1 MGQAASGGNGERK
14 AAERRQAVAE
24 PRSFARFR
32 QMLLALAALIIG
44 AIGYGAWS
52 GAVADREAAAAEGRQ
67 RARLL
72 ADAAASRA
80 AMTFRLADGAA
91 RSVALFVEELRR
103 SGASDEERIRGRLKA
118 RVDNDT
124 PFRNLAVTD
133 QEGNVRFDGA
143 DMPTDFNVADREFF
157 TAHRDGEHVGG
168 QTGIYVSDPIRSRLG
183 RGWFV
188 AVSRRINLPDGGFG
202 GVAYAVID
210 LSHFERSYRDLDVG
224 VYGFVTLWARGG
236 KVLVRMPRDPMLAE
250 NPGAYAERVDRL
262 RLPEPTAEIFA
273 RSPLD
278 GVERWIIAREV
289 DGLPLR
295 VSVGLAEREILA
307 KWEEGLPLRAAG
319 GGVAVTVVVALIWVL
334 LAYLNRLESADA
346 ALRESER
353 RTRALFDSTFEYI
366 AMLSID
372 GSVLAANQSLQALA
386 EVSDSSDPD
395 KFWKLAPWSISPGA
409 QRQLR
414 EGVRRAARGEFV
426 RFESDMMTADGVR
439 TVDIS
444 IKPICDERGQ
454 AEQLIAEARD
464 VTDRKR
470 GEDNLRASEARVR
483 SYFEAA
489 MDGIVVA
496 DRSGRFVDVNPA
508 ACRLFGFERE
518 ALTQLSI
525 ADMLPAD
532 SGPAVAAA
540 THLAQV
546 NASGSYRGE
555 LRLRRADG
563 AVRRVEVSAVR
574 LEGDYYLGVFRDV
587 TQQRQEAEAL
597 RASNARIAALLRAI
611 PDLALLMDSNGVY
624 IDLATPPSDQR
635 LMRAAKRL
643 LGRRPADVLPVEV
656 ARRMMNAAL
665 SVQRSQQ
672 VETVEFPLELA
683 DGARWF
689 EARFAAMTDMPGD
702 ENYVLQITRDVTEKV
717 EAAARLADAKEQAE
731 AANRTKSA
739 FLATMSHELRTPLN
753 AVIGFSEIMLS
764 EMFGPVGNN
773 RYRGYVQSI
782 HESGGH
788 LLSLINDVLDI
799 SKLEAGKY
807 ALEES
812 WVNVADAVA
821 HCCALTDSSAQ
832 AAELRF
838 DRRVAGD
845 LPEMYCDERALRQ
858 VLLNLLSNA
867 VKFTPPGGRVALTA
881 ERDAEGR
888 LRIAI
893 ADTGIGIPA
902 DALPRIAQPFQ
913 QADNSIAR
921 RFGGTGL
928 GLAISR
934 NLMELH
940 GGRLEIESAE
950 ARGTVVAAVFPA
962 ERFDKSA
969 DTAAA

>member
-1 MGQAASGGNGERK
+1 MGQAASGGNGERN
-14 AAERRQAVAE
+14 ASEYRQAAAE

-32 QMLLALAALIIG
+32 QMLLALAAVIMA
-44 AIGYGAWS
+44 AIAYGAWS
-52 GAVADREAAAAEGRQ
+52 GAVADREAAEVEGRQ

-80 AMTFRLADGAA
+80 AMAFGVADGAV
-91 RSVALFVEELRR
+91 RSLALLAEELLRNDALD
-103 SGASDEERIRGRLKA
+103 GGHIRDKIKTLL
-118 RVDNDT
+118 DNDM
-124 PFRNLAVTD
+124 PFRNLVATNA
-133 QEGNVRFDGA
+133 EGVIRFDGA
-143 DMPTDFNVADREFF
+143 DEPTALSIADSDFFSI
-157 TAHRDGEHVGG
+157 HRGDGQARR
-168 QTGIYVSDPIRSRLG
+168 QTGTYVSDLIRSQVG

-224 VYGFVTLWARGG
+224 AEGFVTLWARGG
-236 KVLVRMPRDPMLAE
+236 KVLARMPRDPLLAE
-250 NPGAYAERVDRL
+250 DPGIYAERVDRL
-262 RLPEPTAEIFA
+262 RLPEPTPEVLA

-289 DGLPLR
+289 GRLPLR
-295 VSVGLAEREILA
+295 VSVGLARHELLA
-307 KWEEGLPLRAAG
+307 NWEQELPLRIIGAA
-319 GGVAVTVVVALIWVL
+319 AAMAIVVGLTWVL
-334 LAYLNRLESADA
+334 LAYLERLESADA

-353 RTRALFDSTFEYI
+353 RSRALFDSTFEYI

-372 GSVLAANQSLQALA
+372 GSVLAANQSLQALSGA
-386 EVSDSSDPD
+386 SNVGEAV
-395 KFWKLAPWSISPGA
+395 KFWTLAPWSISPGT

-508 ACRLFGFERE
+508 ACRLFGYERR

-532 SGPAVAAA
+532 CGPAVAAA

-555 LRLRRADG
+555 LRLRRIDG
-563 AVRRVEVSAVR
+563 AIRRAEVSAVR

-656 ARRMMNAAL
+656 ARRMMNAAV

-702 ENYVLQITRDVTEKV
+702 EHYVLQITRDVTDKV

-731 AANRTKSA
+731 VANRTKSA

-764 EMFGPVGNN
+764 EMFGPVGNS

-782 HESGGH
+782 YESGGH

-799 SKLEAGKY
+799 SKLESGKY

-812 WVNVADAVA
+812 WVNVADAVD

-838 DRRVAGD
+838 DRRVAEN
-845 LPEMYCDERALRQ
+845 LPDMYCDERALRQ

-867 VKFTPPGGRVALTA
+867 VKFTPPGGRVALTT
-881 ERDAEGR
+881 ERDDEGR
-888 LRIAI
+888 LRIVI
-893 ADTGIGIPA
+893 SDTGIGIPT

-940 GGRLEIESAE
+940 GGRLLVESTE
-950 ARGTVVAAVFPA
+950 GRGAVVTALFPA
-962 ERFDKSA
+962 ERFNKAA

>member
-1 MGQAASGGNGERK
+1 MGQAASGGSGERK
-14 AAERRQAVAE
+14 AAERRQAAAE

-32 QMLLALAALIIG
+32 HMLLALAALALSVICY
-44 AIGYGAWS
+44 AVWS
-52 GAVADREAAAAEGRQ
+52 GAMADREAAAAEGRQ
-67 RARLL
+67 RARLM
-72 ADAAASRA
+72 ADAAAARA
-80 AMTFRLADGAA
+80 AMAFRLADGAA

-103 SGASDEERIRGRLKA
+103 AGSSDDERIRSRLRA
-118 RVDNDT
+118 RVDSET

-133 QEGNVRFDGA
+133 AEGDVRFDGA
-143 DMPTDFNVADREFF
+143 DMPGNFNVADRDFF
-157 TAHRDGEHVGG
+157 TAHRDNEHVGG
-168 QTGIYVSDPIRSRLG
+168 QTGIYISDPIHSRLG

-202 GVAYAVID
+202 GIAYAVID
-210 LSHFERSYRDLDVG
+210 LSYFERSYRDFDVG
-224 VYGFVTLWARGG
+224 ALGFVTLWARGG
-236 KVLVRMPRDPMLAE
+236 KVLARTPRDPLLSE
-250 NPGAYAERVDRL
+250 NPGAYAERLDRL
-262 RLPEPTAEIFA
+262 RLPEPAPEAFA

-307 KWEEGLPLRAAG
+307 KWEEGLPARAAG
-319 GGVAVTVVVALIWVL
+319 GVAAAVVVVALIWAL
-334 LAYLNRLESADA
+334 LAYLERLESADA

-353 RTRALFDSTFEYI
+353 RSRALFDSTFEYI
-366 AMLSID
+366 ALLSID
-372 GSVLAANQSLQALA
+372 GSVLAANRSLQALA
-386 EVSDSSDPD
+386 DTSASERD
-395 KFWKLAPWSISPGA
+395 KFWKLAPWSISPGV

-444 IKPICDERGQ
+444 IKPICDDRGQ

-470 GEDNLRASEARVR
+470 SEDNLRASEARVR

-508 ACRLFGFERE
+508 ACRLFGYERD

-532 SGPAVAAA
+532 SGPAVVAA

-563 AVRRVEVSAVR
+563 AIRRAEVSAVR

-635 LMRAAKRL
+635 LLRAAKRL

-689 EARFAAMTDMPGD
+689 EARFTAMTDMPGD
-702 ENYVLQITRDVTEKV
+702 ESYVLQITRDVTEKV

-764 EMFGPVGNN
+764 EMFGPVGSN

-838 DRRVAGD
+838 DRRVADD

-881 ERDAEGR
+881 ERDADGS

-902 DALPRIAQPFQ
+902 DALSRIAQPFQ
-913 QADNSIAR
+913 QVDNSIAR

-940 GGRLEIESAE
+940 GGRLEIQSAE
-950 ARGTVVAAVFPA
+950 ARGTIVAAVFPA
-962 ERFDKSA
+962 ERFDKTA

>member
-1 MGQAASGGNGERK
+1 
-14 AAERRQAVAE
+14 
-24 PRSFARFR
+24 
-32 QMLLALAALIIG
+32 MLLALAALVLA
-44 AIGYGAWS
+44 AIGYGAWG
-52 GAVADREAAAAEGRQ
+52 GAAADREAAEAEGRQ

-72 ADAAASRA
+72 ADTAAARA
-80 AMTFRLADGAA
+80 GMIFRLADGAT
-91 RSVALFVEELRR
+91 RSLALLVEELER
-103 SGASDEERIRGRLKA
+103 SKALDEERIRDHIRAL
-118 RVDNDT
+118 VDNDT
-124 PFRNLAVTD
+124 PFRNLLATNA
-133 QEGNVRFDGA
+133 EGDIRFDGA
-143 DMPTDFNVADREFF
+143 DVPTTFNVADRDFF
-157 TAHRDGEHVGG
+157 AVHRGDGQADR
-168 QTGIYVSDPIRSRLG
+168 QTGMYTSDLIRSRLG

-188 AVSRRINLPDGGFG
+188 AVSRRINLPDGSFG

-224 VYGFVTLWARGG
+224 ALGFVTLWARGG
-236 KVLVRMPRDPMLAE
+236 KVLARMPRDPLLTDD
-250 NPGAYAERVDRL
+250 PGMYAERVARL
-262 RLPEPTAEIFA
+262 RLPEPVPEAFA

-278 GVERWIIAREV
+278 GIERWIIAREV
-289 DGLPLR
+289 GGLPLR

-307 KWEEGLPLRAAG
+307 NWEQGLPLRMAG
-319 GGVAVTVVVALIWVL
+319 TGGAMAIVVALTWVL
-334 LAYLNRLESADA
+334 LAYLERLESADA

-353 RTRALFDSTFEYI
+353 RSRALFDSTFEYI

-372 GSVLAANQSLQALA
+372 GSVLAANQSLQELA
-386 EVSDSSDPD
+386 EMLKVGDGD
-395 KFWKLAPWSISPGA
+395 KFWKLAPWSISPGV

-414 EGVRRAARGEFV
+414 EGVRRAAQGEFV

-470 GEDNLRASEARVR
+470 SEDNLRASEARVR

-508 ACRLFGFERE
+508 ACRLFGYERE

-532 SGPAVAAA
+532 SGPSVAAA
-540 THLAQV
+540 IHLAQV
-546 NASGSYRGE
+546 NGSGSYRGE

-563 AVRRVEVSAVR
+563 AIRRAEVSAVR

-656 ARRMMNAAL
+656 ARRMMNAAH

-683 DGARWF
+683 DGVRWF
-689 EARFAAMTDMPGD
+689 EARFAAMTDMPAD

-717 EAAARLADAKEQAE
+717 EAAVRLADAKEQAE

-838 DRRVAGD
+838 DRCVADD

-893 ADTGIGIPA
+893 SDTGIGIPA
-902 DALPRIAQPFQ
+902 DALPRIAQPFHQ
-913 QADNSIAR
+913 VDNSIAR

-940 GGRLEIESAE
+940 GGRLEIQSGE
-950 ARGTVVAAVFPA
+950 ARGTIAAAIFPA
-962 ERFDKSA
+962 ERFDKTA

>member
-1 MGQAASGGNGERK
+1 MAK
-14 AAERRQAVAE
+14 AAFDGEEEHKRAMRRVAE

-32 QMLLALAALIIG
+32 LVLLALSALILA
-44 AIGYGAWS
+44 AIGVVAWTGA
-52 GAVADREAAAAEGRQ
+52 AADRDAAEAAGRQ

-72 ADAAASRA
+72 ADAAAARA
-80 AMTFRLADGAA
+80 ELSFRLADGAA
-91 RSVALFVEELRR
+91 RSLAMVVEEQSRNGEPDAARVNNHIR
-103 SGASDEERIRGRLKA
+103 SM
-118 RVDNDT
+118 VDNDT
-124 PFRNLAVTD
+124 PFRNLVATD
-133 QEGNVRFDGA
+133 AAGTIRFDGIGLPA
-143 DMPTDFNVADREFF
+143 AFNVADREFF
-157 TAHRDGEHVGG
+157 TVHRDSRQVG
-168 QTGIYVSDPIRSRLG
+168 THISDLIRSRLG

-188 AVSRRINLPDGGFG
+188 AVSRRISLPDGGFG
-202 GVAYAVID
+202 GVAYAVVD
-210 LSHFERSYRDLDVG
+210 VSHFERTYRDYDVG
-224 VYGFVTLWARGG
+224 AYGFVTLWARGG
-236 KVLVRMPRDPMLAE
+236 KVLARSPRDPMLIDD
-250 NPGAYAERVDRL
+250 PGAYAERISRL
-262 RLPEPTAEIFA
+262 RAAEPVAETFT

-278 GVERWIIAREV
+278 GIERWIIAREV

-295 VSVGLAEREILA
+295 VSVGLAEDEIVA
-307 KWEEGLPLRAAG
+307 KWADSVPMRLAGVGAA
-319 GGVAVTVVVALIWVL
+319 VLIVVALTSIL
-334 LAYLNRLESADA
+334 LTYLDRLESADA
-346 ALRESER
+346 ALRESDR
-353 RTRALFDSTFEYI
+353 RSRALFDSAFEHI
-366 AMLSID
+366 ALLSID
-372 GSVLAANQSLQALA
+372 GSVLAANQSLAALA
-386 EVSDSSDPD
+386 EMPASGEAE
-395 KFWKLAPWSISPGA
+395 KFWTLAPWSVSPAA

-426 RFESDMMTADGVR
+426 RFESDMMTVDGVR

-444 IKPICDERGQ
+444 IKPICDERGV

-508 ACRLFGFERE
+508 ACRLLGFERD

-532 SGPAVAAA
+532 CGPAVTAA

-563 AVRRVEVSAVR
+563 AIRRTEVSAVR

-597 RASNARIAALLRAI
+597 RASNARIAALMRAI
-611 PDLALLMDSNGVY
+611 PDLVLLMDRNGVY
-624 IDLATPPSDQR
+624 IDLATPPNDAR
-635 LMRAAKRL
+635 LMLAAKRL
-643 LGRRPADVLPVEV
+643 LGRRPADVLPVET
-656 ARRMMNAAL
+656 ARSMMNAAIAA
-665 SVQRSQQ
+665 QRSQQ
-672 VETVEFPLELA
+672 VETVEFQLELA
-683 DGARWF
+683 DGVRWF
-689 EARFAAMTDMPGD
+689 EARFAAMNDAPGD
-702 ENYVLQITRDVTEKV
+702 AFQVLQITRDVTEQV
-717 EAAARLADAKEQAE
+717 DAAARLADAKEQAE

-764 EMFGPVGNN
+764 EMFGPVGSP
-773 RYRGYVQSI
+773 RYRGYVQNI

-807 ALEES
+807 VLEED
-812 WVNVADAVA
+812 WVSVAESVA
-821 HCCALTDSSAQ
+821 HCCALTESSVEAG
-832 AAELRF
+832 ELRLS
-838 DRRVAGD
+838 RHVAD
-845 LPEMYCDERALRQ
+845 ELPGIYCDERALRQ

-867 VKFTPPGGRVALTA
+867 VKFTPAGGRVSLTA
-881 ERDAEGR
+881 ARDADGA
-888 LRIAI
+888 LRIAV

-902 DALPRIAQPFQ
+902 DALPRIAQPFHQ
-913 QADNSIAR
+913 VDNSIAR

-940 GGRLEIESAE
+940 GGRLLIESVE
-950 ARGTVVAAVFPA
+950 GRGTVATAIFPA
-962 ERFDKSA
+962 ERLGSGA
-969 DTAAA
+969 DVAAA